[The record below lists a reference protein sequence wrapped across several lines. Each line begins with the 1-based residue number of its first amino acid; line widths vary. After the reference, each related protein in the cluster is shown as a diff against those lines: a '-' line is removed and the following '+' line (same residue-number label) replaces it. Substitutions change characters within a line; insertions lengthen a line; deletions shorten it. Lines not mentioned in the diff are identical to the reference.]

1 MGLLITADN
10 VLRFVHQYS
19 KNILTMCPNMLFQSI
34 QDILQSFRCSLNV
47 TQTNQLFS
55 KCSHWAH
62 CRNIFGIPVNK
73 SQNIIRCYEQPHMD
87 NMLILH
93 SRCDQ
98 NVLSKNSPSTVNRS
112 SQCSLNVI
120 TGFQVP
126 LPPVLPTLGAR
137 GHLPSGYI
145 VSLL

>member
-19 KNILTMCPNMLFQSI
+19 KNVLTMCPKMLFQCI
-34 QDILQSFRCSLNV
+34 QDILQSFKCSLNV
-47 TQTNQLFS
+47 THTNQLFL

-73 SQNIIRCYEQPHMD
+73 SQSMICCYEQPHMD

-126 LPPVLPTLGAR
+126 SPPV
-137 GHLPSGYI
+137 
-145 VSLL
+145 

>member
-19 KNILTMCPNMLFQSI
+19 KNVLTMCPKMLFQCI
-34 QDILQSFRCSLNV
+34 QDILQLFKCSLNV
-47 TQTNQLFS
+47 TQTNQLFL
-55 KCSHWAH
+55 KRSHWAH
-62 CRNIFGIPVNK
+62 CRNIFGILVNK
-73 SQNIIRCYEQPHMD
+73 SQNIISCYEQPHMD

-98 NVLSKNSPSTVNRS
+98 NALSKNRPSTVNQS

-126 LPPVLPTLGAR
+126 PPPVVVCFADLPNI
-137 GHLPSGYI
+137 S
-145 VSLL
+145 